1 VPTKNP
7 YVGYRKDQRRTYSLW
22 ESFNSGDLKDEKL
35 EDPYVRLMVGEWKR
49 CVRMGVDPTRSF
61 GVRCTEEAF
70 QKHLRASRQLLDTAR
85 PFIDKVTGQSFDVP
99 GIVVLANAEGVILYI
114 AGSSQVRDLAASR
127 SGVVEGSCWLETV
140 AGTNGMGSA
149 LSKRQPVHVFS
160 TEHFCEGWHRWT
172 CAATPL
178 FDPDSGETIGVI
190 DFTTVGKDY
199 HEQAI
204 ALTAAMAQGI
214 CGELAHQ
221 AGSARNY
228 LLERYETLCDRYRAE
243 SLVLLDDRGRLLRS
257 ERNQGDALPLTP
269 RSLSACADPIPI
281 HMEGTGRY
289 LGTAY
294 VLSNDTR
301 SEVTALAHTRQSS
314 VRPGASLR
322 ALVGQDNLAAD
333 RQPNGHAHG
342 ALTPR
347 PAEARDRV
355 MPVPAPAIIVNDEGT
370 YEKLLQ
376 DARDYQVIFDNAIV
390 GICYSIDRRIV
401 RCNRRFEEMLG
412 YEPAELD
419 KACFQQIFP
428 TEREYRRAN
437 AAMSQHFLKHRI
449 YADERMIRRKSGEL
463 FWCAVSAKKLNPGTR
478 SRRAIWIL
486 QDISRRKNAE
496 EALQRTHLRLES
508 LVEERTRKERRTNEA
523 LRLEIARRKRIA
535 ENLRESQKKYRTL
548 FETSPVGM
556 FVTDRNGAVIEV
568 NRAMA
573 RMIPK
578 PELISSMRG
587 SRSARITQI
596 HPDGTPM
603 KREEFADARA
613 LREGKTVPEFEFGVR
628 NREGQVRWF
637 SVSSAPMPV
646 KAYGAVV
653 AHREITETKRLEEQE
668 RAQRME
674 LARAS
679 RVNTMG
685 EMAAA
690 MAHELGQP
698 LSSAVNFLSG
708 CQLRLANG
716 HVDQKEIYEAISQ
729 ALHYTEQAGD
739 IIKHI
744 RQFVR
749 LHEPNTVLCDLNDI
763 IRDMVRFMDAERR
776 QHGAGID
783 ITLSEE
789 IGPLPLDPFE
799 IRQLMVNLIKNG
811 LEAVAGMPAELR
823 YLTIATKL
831 KGRKWVE
838 VTVSDRGKGV
848 ATADVGNIFKPFFST
863 KQNGMGLGLVICR
876 SIVESH
882 GGKLSVCNNPHGGAT
897 FTACLPNSG

>member
-1 VPTKNP
+1 VSTKNP
-7 YVGYRKDQRRTYSLW
+7 YVGFRKDQRRTYSLW
-22 ESFNSGDLKDEKL
+22 ESFNSGELKAEKL

-49 CVRMGVDPTRSF
+49 CVRMGVDPTRTF
-61 GVRCTEEAF
+61 GVRCSDDAF
-70 QKHLRASRQLLDTAR
+70 QKHLDKSRQLLDTAR

-178 FDPDSGETIGVI
+178 FDPESGETIGVI

-199 HEQAI
+199 HEQAV

-221 AGSARNY
+221 AGSARHY
-228 LLERYETLCDRYRAE
+228 LLERYESLCDRYRAE
-243 SLVLLDDRGRLLRS
+243 SLILLDDRGRLLRT
-257 ERNQGDALPLTP
+257 ERNLGDALPLTP

-301 SEVTALAHTRQSS
+301 SEVTALAHTRQST
-314 VRPGASLR
+314 VRP
-322 ALVGQDNLAAD
+322 VAA
-333 RQPNGHAHG
+333 RSVVVQANPTPERHAHS

-355 MPVPAPAIIVNDEGT
+355 GPAPAPPIVVNDEDA
-370 YEKLLQ
+370 YERLLQ

-428 TEREYRRAN
+428 SEREYRRAN

-496 EALQRTHLRLES
+496 EALQRTHQRLES
-508 LVEERTRKERRTNEA
+508 LVEERTCKVRQTNEA
-523 LRLEIARRKRIA
+523 LRVEIARRKRIA

-556 FVTDRNGAVIEV
+556 FVTDRSGAVVEV

-587 SRSARITQI
+587 SKSARITQI
-596 HPDGTPM
+596 HPDGTRM

-708 CQLRLANG
+708 CQLRLADG
-716 HVDQKEIYEAISQ
+716 HVDQKEISEAISQ

-749 LHEPNTVLCDLNDI
+749 LHEPNTVQCDLNGI
-763 IRDMVRFMDAERR
+763 ITDMVKFMDAERR
-776 QHGAGID
+776 QHGASID
-783 ITLSEE
+783 IMLSED
-789 IGPLPLDPFE
+789 IGPQRLDPFE

-811 LEAVAGMPAELR
+811 LEAIADIPAEHR
-823 YLTIATKL
+823 VLTIATKL
-831 KGRKWVE
+831 KGRKSVE

-848 ATADVGNIFKPFFST
+848 AAEDIGNIFKPFFST

-882 GGKLSVCNNPHGGAT
+882 GGKLSVCNNPHGGAV
-897 FTACLPNSG
+897 FTACLPVST